1 MSTPRLTFTFAAL
14 VALAL
19 VFASPAMAEYPQIR
33 ESGVI
38 GMSFGWGNAGADLAI
53 VDKVDRSAGYAGSF
67 RLGFVITQRF
77 TGELEVTG
85 WRTVRG
91 NDELTFALIAPAVT
105 FFPVADSGAFLR
117 GGIGWGA
124 TTIQL
129 NKGTATEQRLQDRSG
144 LGVLVGGGY
153 EFRISKQVSFG
164 PQLQWVYI
172 DANSD
177 LTKNADFLTFM
188 VDLNYHY

>member
-1 MSTPRLTFTFAAL
+1 
-14 VALAL
+14 
-19 VFASPAMAEYPQIR
+19 
-33 ESGVI
+33 
-38 GMSFGWGNAGADLAI
+38 MSFGWGNAGADLTI

-67 RLGFVITQRF
+67 RFGFVVTPRI
-77 TGELEVTG
+77 TGEFEVTG

-105 FFPVADSGAFLR
+105 FFPVADSGGYLR
-117 GGIGWGA
+117 AGLGWGA
-124 TTIQL
+124 TTIYL
-129 NKGTATEQRLQDRSG
+129 NKGTAVEQTLQDRAG
-144 LGVLVGGGY
+144 IGVLVGAGY

-177 LTKNADFLTFM
+177 LTNNADFLTFM
-188 VDLNYHY
+188 ADLNYHY